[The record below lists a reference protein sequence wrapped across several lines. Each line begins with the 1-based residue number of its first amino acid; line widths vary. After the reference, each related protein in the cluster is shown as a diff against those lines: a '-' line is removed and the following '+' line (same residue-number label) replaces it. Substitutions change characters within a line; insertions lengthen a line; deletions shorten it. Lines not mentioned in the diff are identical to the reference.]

1 MKIECQL
8 DYQTILRNQAQPVHV
23 VVKLT
28 AERIEQQQQ
37 RQPLAFCVVLDRSGS
52 MAGQPLEH
60 ARKACEVIVK
70 NLRNEDH
77 FSVVVFDSEAQVV
90 IPLQQVK
97 SKDAMIQVIRQ
108 IQDAGST
115 NLTAGWMLGRDEL
128 KKAPSG
134 TQRRLLLLTDGHLN
148 AGITDPAQ
156 VGQIVASGL
165 EMDRV
170 RTSCLGFGSNYSE
183 DILRQLAKA
192 SGGDFHDADSPEK
205 LPVIFKSELEGLQ
218 QITAQ
223 NVRLRVKRL
232 DFCERW
238 GQLSDY
244 SFTRL
249 PDDRIEFSIGDLV
262 SQEDRIM
269 VLLMEVLPL
278 PLLNGQP
285 VASLEGEKLLE
296 LEILWDEIGEK
307 EIKSCQHEQVIRVL
321 GTQDAQDVKLNEE
334 TVAWV
339 AVQRAGKAVDEAT
352 KDIDSNKM
360 TEARAKLQ
368 EALDALKRYKLD
380 EKAADGIRLLQD
392 LLTRL
397 ESGQYSVRDRKVSS
411 YSSAYYRKGSSGKAW
426 TAPSPKPSFSA
437 VPSVQE
443 QLDEDPDRSGTGT
456 KRPKNDPKPP
466 TSKKSE

>member
-1 MKIECQL
+1 MKINCQL

-28 AERIEQQQQ
+28 AERIELQQ
-37 RQPLAFCVVLDRSGS
+37 RNPLAFCVVLDRSGS
-52 MAGQPLEH
+52 MAGKPLEH

-70 NLRNEDH
+70 NLRSEDH
-77 FSVVVFDSEAQVV
+77 FSVVVFDDEAQVV
-90 IPLQQVK
+90 VPLQQVK
-97 SKDAMIQVIRQ
+97 SKDTMIQVIRQ

-148 AGITDPAQ
+148 AGIVDPGQ
-156 VGQIVASGL
+156 VERIVASGL
-165 EMDRV
+165 EKDMV

-183 DILRQLAKA
+183 DVLRQLAKA

-205 LPVIFKSELEGLQ
+205 LPVIFKAELQGLQ

-223 NVRLRVKRL
+223 NVRMRVKML
-232 DFCERW
+232 DFCERC

-244 SFTRL
+244 TYTRL
-249 PDDRIEFSIGDLV
+249 PDDRIEFYIGDLV
-262 SQEDRIM
+262 SQEDRIL

-285 VASLEGEKLLE
+285 VASLEGEKLLD
-296 LEILWDEIGEK
+296 LEILWDEIEEK
-307 EIKSCQHEQVIRVL
+307 EIKSCRHQQLIRVL
-321 GTQDAQDVKLNEE
+321 GTQDIEDVKLNEE

-352 KDIDSNKM
+352 KDIDANKIS
-360 TEARAKLQ
+360 EAKAKLQ
-368 EALDALKRYKLD
+368 QALDALKHYKLD

-397 ESGQYSVRDRKVSS
+397 ESGEYSLRDRQVAS
-411 YSSAYYRKGSSGKAW
+411 YSSSYYRKSSSQKAW
-426 TAPSPKPSFSA
+426 TLPATKPSFSKMA
-437 VPSVQE
+437 SVEE
-443 QLDEDPDRSGTGT
+443 QLNQAPDGSDPDT
-456 KRPKNDPKPP
+456 KQPRNNPKPP
-466 TSKKSE
+466 P

>member
-1 MKIECQL
+1 MKIDCQL
-8 DYQTILRNQAQPVHV
+8 DYQTILRNLAQPVHV

-28 AERIEQQQQ
+28 AERIEHQ
-37 RQPLAFCVVLDRSGS
+37 RRNPLAFCVVLDRSGS
-52 MAGQPLEH
+52 MAGKPLEH
-60 ARKACEVIVK
+60 ARKACELVVK
-70 NLRNEDH
+70 NLRKEDY
-77 FSVVVFDSEAQVV
+77 FSLVVFENEAQVV
-90 IPLQQVK
+90 VPLQQVK
-97 SKDAMIQVIRQ
+97 SKDAVIQVVRQ

-148 AGITDPAQ
+148 VGIIDPVQ
-156 VGQIVASGL
+156 VERIVASGL
-165 EMDRV
+165 EKDTV
-170 RTSCLGFGSNYSE
+170 RTSSLGFGDNYSE

-205 LPVIFKSELEGLQ
+205 LPVIFKEELQGLQ

-223 NVRLRVKRL
+223 NVRMRVKTL

-244 SFTRL
+244 SCTHL
-249 PDDRIEFSIGDLV
+249 PDNRVEFSIGDLV
-262 SQEDRIM
+262 SEEDRIM

-278 PLLNGQP
+278 PLFDGQP

-307 EIKSCQHEQVIRVL
+307 EIKSCRHEQLIRVL

-352 KDIDSNKM
+352 KDIDADKIN
-360 TEARAKLQ
+360 EAKAKLQ
-368 EALDALKRYKLD
+368 QALDALKRYKLD
-380 EKAADGIRLLQD
+380 EKASDGIRLLQD
-392 LLTRL
+392 FLGRL
-397 ESGQYSVRDRKVSS
+397 ESGQYSVRDRKEANYASS
-411 YSSAYYRKGSSGKAW
+411 YHRRSSSHKAW
-426 TAPSPKPSFSA
+426 TSAAAAKPSFTKVS
-437 VPSVQE
+437 SVEE
-443 QLDEDPDRSGTGT
+443 QLNEKPDASSSGN
-456 KRPKNDPKPP
+456 KQPKNPSKPP
-466 TSKKSE
+466 PSKKP

>member
-1 MKIECQL
+1 MKIDCQL

-28 AERIEQQQQ
+28 ADRLEQQK
-37 RQPLAFCVVLDRSGS
+37 RNPLAFCVVLDRSGS
-52 MAGQPLEH
+52 MAGKPLEH
-60 ARKACEVIVK
+60 ARKACELVVK
-70 NLRNEDH
+70 NLRNEDY

-90 IPLQQVK
+90 VPLQKVK
-97 SKDAMIQVIRQ
+97 SKDSIIQLIRQ

-148 AGITDPAQ
+148 AGIIEPGQ
-156 VGQIVASGL
+156 VERIVASGL
-165 EMDRV
+165 EKDTV
-170 RTSCLGFGSNYSE
+170 RTSCLGFGDNYSE
-183 DILRQLAKA
+183 DILRQLAKS

-205 LPVIFKSELEGLQ
+205 LPVIFKAELEGLQ

-223 NVRLRVKRL
+223 NVRMRVKKL

-262 SQEDRIM
+262 SQEDRIL

-278 PLLNGQP
+278 PLFNGQP
-285 VASLEGEKLLE
+285 VASLEGEQLLE

-307 EIKSCQHEQVIRVL
+307 EIKSCRYEQVIRVL
-321 GTQDAQDVKLNEE
+321 GTQDEKDVKLNEE
-334 TVAWV
+334 TVSWV

-352 KDIDSNKM
+352 RDIDANKM
-360 TEARAKLQ
+360 NDAKAKLQ
-368 EALDALKRYKLD
+368 QALDALKRYKLD
-380 EKAADGIRLLQD
+380 DKAADGIRLLQD

-397 ESGQYSVRDRKVSS
+397 ESDHFSVRDRKESS
-411 YSSAYYRKGSSGKAW
+411 YASSYYRKGSSAKVWA
-426 TAPSPKPSFSA
+426 SPVAKPSFST
-437 VPSVQE
+437 VPSVNEELGQ
-443 QLDEDPDRSGTGT
+443 PPRGSGT
-456 KRPKNDPKPP
+456 KKPKKSPP
-466 TSKKSE
+466 TPPSKKP

>member
-1 MKIECQL
+1 
-8 DYQTILRNQAQPVHV
+8 
-23 VVKLT
+23 
-28 AERIEQQQQ
+28 
-37 RQPLAFCVVLDRSGS
+37 
-52 MAGQPLEH
+52 MAGKPLEH
-60 ARKACEVIVK
+60 ARKACELVVK
-70 NLRNEDH
+70 NLRKEDY
-77 FSVVVFDSEAQVV
+77 FSLVIFENEAQVV
-90 IPLQQVK
+90 VPLQQVK
-97 SKDAMIQVIRQ
+97 SKDAVIQVIRQ

-148 AGITDPAQ
+148 VGIIDPAQ
-156 VGQIVASGL
+156 VERIVASGL
-165 EMDRV
+165 EKDTV
-170 RTSCLGFGSNYSE
+170 RTSSLGFGDNYSE

-205 LPVIFKSELEGLQ
+205 LPVIFKVELQGLQ

-244 SFTRL
+244 SFTSL
-249 PDDRIEFSIGDLV
+249 PDNRIEFSIGDLV

-285 VASLEGEKLLE
+285 VTSLEGEKLLE

-307 EIKSCQHEQVIRVL
+307 EIKSCRHEQVIRVL
-321 GTQDAQDVKLNEE
+321 GTQDANDVKLNEE

-352 KDIDSNKM
+352 KDVDANKIIDAKV
-360 TEARAKLQ
+360 KLQ
-368 EALDALKRYKLD
+368 QALDALKRYKLD
-380 EKAADGIRLLQD
+380 DKAADGIRLLQD
-392 LLTRL
+392 FLTRL
-397 ESGQYSVRDRKVSS
+397 ESGEYSVRDRKEANYSSS
-411 YSSAYYRKGSSGKAW
+411 YYRRSSSNKAW
-426 TAPSPKPSFSA
+426 SAPSPKPSFSA

-443 QLDEDPDRSGTGT
+443 ELDQDPDGTGS
-456 KRPKNDPKPP
+456 KQPKNNPKPP
-466 TSKKSE
+466 PSKKP

>member
-1 MKIECQL
+1 MKIDCQL

-28 AERIEQQQQ
+28 ADRLEHQQ
-37 RQPLAFCVVLDRSGS
+37 RKPLAFCVVLDRSGS
-52 MAGQPLEH
+52 MAGKPLEH
-60 ARKACEVIVK
+60 ARKASELIVK
-70 NLRNEDH
+70 NLRIEDY
-77 FSVVVFDSEAQVV
+77 FSLVIFDGEAQVV

-148 AGITDPAQ
+148 CGIIEPTQ
-156 VGQIVASGL
+156 VERIVASGL
-165 EMDRV
+165 EKDRV
-170 RTSCLGFGSNYSE
+170 RTSCLGFGDNYSE

-205 LPVIFKSELEGLQ
+205 LPVIFKAELEGLQ

-223 NVRLRVKRL
+223 NVRLRVEQL

-244 SFTRL
+244 AFTRL

-321 GTQDAQDVKLNEE
+321 GTQDANDVRLNEE

-352 KDIDSNKM
+352 KDIDANK
-360 TEARAKLQ
+360 TNEAKAKLQ
-368 EALDALKRYKLD
+368 LALDALKRYKLD
-380 EKAADGIRLLQD
+380 DKAADGIRLLQD
-392 LLTRL
+392 FLTRL
-397 ESGQYSVRDRKVSS
+397 ESGHYSVRDRKEAS
-411 YSSAYYRKGSSGKAW
+411 YSSSYYRKGSSAKAW
-426 TAPSPKPSFSA
+426 TVPAAKPSFSN
-437 VPSVQE
+437 VPSAQE
-443 QLDEDPDRSGTGT
+443 RLDQEPDDSGTQQ
-456 KRPKNDPKPP
+456 KKNNPEPPPSQKP
-466 TSKKSE
+466 

>member
-8 DYQTILRNQAQPVHV
+8 DYQTILRNLAQPVHL

-28 AERIEQQQQ
+28 ADRLEQQRQ
-37 RQPLAFCVVLDRSGS
+37 QPLAFCVVLDRSGS

-60 ARKACEVIVK
+60 ARKGCELVLR
-70 NLRNEDH
+70 NLRKEDY
-77 FSVVVFDSEAQVV
+77 FSLVVFDDEAQVV
-90 IPLQQVK
+90 VPLQQVQ
-97 SKDAMIQVIRQ
+97 SKDAIIRVIRQ

-128 KKAPSG
+128 KKATLG
-134 TQRRLLLLTDGHLN
+134 IQRRLLLLTDGNLN
-148 AGITDPAQ
+148 EGITDPTQ

-165 EMDRV
+165 ENDKV
-170 RTSCLGFGSNYSE
+170 RTSCLGFGDSYSE

-205 LPVIFKSELEGLQ
+205 LPVIFKAELQGLQ

-223 NVRLRVKRL
+223 NVRMRVKTL

-244 SFTRL
+244 SSTRL
-249 PDDRIEFSIGDLV
+249 PDNRVEFSIGDLV
-262 SQEDRIM
+262 SEEDRIM

-278 PLLNGQP
+278 PLINGQP

-307 EIKSCQHEQVIRVL
+307 EIKSCRHEQLIRVL

-352 KDIDSNKM
+352 KDLDADKVN
-360 TEARAKLQ
+360 EAKSKLQ
-368 EALDALKRYKLD
+368 QALDALKSYKLD

-397 ESGQYSVRDRKVSS
+397 ESGEYSARDRKMSR
-411 YSSAYYRKGSSGKAW
+411 YSSSYYRKGSTRKAW
-426 TAPSPKPSFSA
+426 TSAAAAKPAFTTMS
-437 VPSVQE
+437 SVEE
-443 QLDEDPDRSGTGT
+443 QLNEEPGVSSSG
-456 KRPKNDPKPP
+456 KNQPNSPP
-466 TSKKSE
+466 EPPPSKKP